1 MKLGLSVYPEQETL
15 EQIEAYLTLGAK
27 HGFDTIFTS
36 IFSVDGT
43 RKEIVDYFKKLTD
56 IAHGLGYVSLRVIW
70 YAKVIKSSHW
80 A

>member
-27 HGFDTIFTS
+27 YGFDTIFTS

-43 RKEIVDYFKKLTD
+43 RKN
-56 IAHGLGYVSLRVIW
+56 
-70 YAKVIKSSHW
+70 
-80 A
+80 